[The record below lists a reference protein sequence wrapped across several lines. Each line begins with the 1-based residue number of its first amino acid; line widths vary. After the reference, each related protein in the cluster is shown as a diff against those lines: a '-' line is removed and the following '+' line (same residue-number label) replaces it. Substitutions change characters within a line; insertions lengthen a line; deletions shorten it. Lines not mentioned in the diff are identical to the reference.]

1 MRDNGGVQGYRDDG
15 VVLRTQ
21 KLGEADR
28 IITLL
33 TRHNGRVRAVARGI
47 RRTKSR
53 FGARLEPFTHVDVM
67 IHPGRSLDVITQA
80 EVIRA
85 YGTPLVIDYPK
96 YTAGTAMLE
105 TAERFTPIEKEP
117 AIRQFLL
124 LVGGLRAL
132 GDAIDPP
139 AAIGADDPGEPDPS
153 DPDDA
158 SDPGNPGTEGS
169 ASRSARPCPRTEEGG
184 SDEGASPRAE
194 ARAGVFGLRKEGA
207 RNERLTD
214 EGKNAG
220 LGRAEANGE
229 STVPRDPRMVLDAYF
244 LRSLTFAG
252 YAPALEA
259 CARCGAPG
267 TTDAVRTPAS
277 DSDPDSAVGAKPLVA
292 FAIAAGGMVCAGCRP
307 PGSASPAP
315 PTVALMIALLR
326 GNWDEALRSE
336 RRHRVECS
344 GLVAAYLQW
353 HLEHSIRSLRHVER
367 A

>member
-1 MRDNGGVQGYRDDG
+1 MQGYRDDG

-33 TRHNGRVRAVARGI
+33 TRHNGRVRAVAKGI

-53 FGARLEPFTHVDVM
+53 FGGRLEPFTHVDVL
-67 IHPGRSLDVITQA
+67 IHHGRSLDIITQA

-85 YGTPLVIDYPK
+85 YGTPLVSDYPK

-105 TAERFTPIEKEP
+105 TAERFTPMEKEP

-124 LVGGLRAL
+124 LIGGLRAL
-132 GDAIDPP
+132 GDALEPDPAVGP
-139 AAIGADDPGEPDPS
+139 DDLGEPSGLSAPGEPSGPS
-153 DPDDA
+153 APGDDGAPGEPGHPDGA
-158 SDPGNPGTEGS
+158 GAPGNL
-169 ASRSARPCPRTEEGG
+169 A
-184 SDEGASPRAE
+184 
-194 ARAGVFGLRKEGA
+194 
-207 RNERLTD
+207 
-214 EGKNAG
+214 
-220 LGRAEANGE
+220 GRADAGE
-229 STVPRDPRMVLDAYF
+229 SRHSGDAAAPGAPKEAPRDPRMVLDAYF

-252 YAPALEA
+252 YAPALEE
-259 CARCGAPG
+259 CARCGTPG
-267 TTDAVRTPAS
+267 AR
-277 DSDPDSAVGAKPLVA
+277 KPLVA
-292 FAIAAGGMVCAGCRP
+292 FAVAAGGMVCADCRQ
-307 PGSASPAP
+307 PGSASPAQQ
-315 PTVALMIALLR
+315 TVTLMIALLR
-326 GNWDEALRSE
+326 GDWAQAMRSE

>member
-1 MRDNGGVQGYRDDG
+1 MLGYRDDG

-33 TRHNGRVRAVARGI
+33 TRHNGRVRAVAKGV

-53 FGARLEPFTHVDVM
+53 FGARLEPFTHVDIMV
-67 IHPGRSLDVITQA
+67 HPGRSLDVITQA

-85 YGTPLVIDYPK
+85 YGTPLVSDYPK

-105 TAERFTPIEKEP
+105 TAERFTPVEKEP

-124 LVGGLRAL
+124 LIGGLRAL
-132 GDAIDPP
+132 GDAIDPGDP
-139 AAIGADDPGEPDPS
+139 AIDSGDPAIEPGDPAGGQDYADGDDPGEAGDS
-153 DPDDA
+153 GGDA
-158 SDPGNPGTEGS
+158 ARGTPADRESEGEQAAKAGPGEP
-169 ASRSARPCPRTEEGG
+169 AA
-184 SDEGASPRAE
+184 
-194 ARAGVFGLRKEGA
+194 L
-207 RNERLTD
+207 
-214 EGKNAG
+214 
-220 LGRAEANGE
+220 
-229 STVPRDPRMVLDAYF
+229 PRDPRMVLDAYF

-252 YAPALEA
+252 YAPALEE

-267 TTDAVRTPAS
+267 T
-277 DSDPDSAVGAKPLVA
+277 AKPLVA
-292 FAIAAGGMVCAGCRP
+292 FAVQAGGMVCADCRV

-315 PTVALMIALLR
+315 QTVALMVLLLR
-326 GNWDEALRSE
+326 GDWDKAMRSE